1 MAAKSNNAK
10 QSDSVVDVIRGIAAG
25 GDASKDKLLH
35 DRIRLAV
42 VSALAVNR
50 VLSFVELKGI
60 IETSD
65 GNLSVHARKLE
76 DAGYI
81 KCRKTFK
88 GRTPRTEFQLLAKGR
103 KALDAYLSHM
113 ESLVRAVRKK

>member
-1 MAAKSNNAK
+1 MAAKSK
-10 QSDSVVDVIRGIAAG
+10 RSRKSETVVDVIRSITSG
-25 GDASKDKLLH
+25 GDASNERLLH
-35 DRIRLAV
+35 DRIRLAL

-50 VLSFVELKGI
+50 VLSFVELRGI

-76 DAGYI
+76 DAGHI
-81 KCRKTFK
+81 KCVKTFK
-88 GRTPRTEFQLLAKGR
+88 GRTPRTEFQLLARGR
-103 KALDAYLSHM
+103 KALEAYLSHM